1 MLVINSA
8 SSSGVAYWQRSAS
21 HTFWLGQGAQ
31 VLGLYGRVDG
41 TRLQHVLLGQ
51 APGGGTL
58 PERPGLRRRHGWDLV
73 FAAPKSL
80 SLLAAAGPEGDAAKL
95 RGAYRQAVTDTVATL
110 EDRAAWARRA
120 GDLVP
125 AQVVAGA
132 FEHHDNDAGHPHLHA
147 HVVLANLGLA
157 GDGKWSCLVG
167 DELWRWRE
175 GLGAGFQLAL
185 RGRLAEA
192 GFDFTWAISNG
203 GLGEITTVPAPVMA
217 AASTRSRAVQAGARS
232 FGSASLASGRVAQ
245 GRSRRRGPAV
255 DRGVAVGALAQSGWG
270 PAQATA
276 VLGAARSGPALP
288 PPPPAPAAVA
298 EALARRESEFTEPDV
313 LVALAESCPAGLGLA
328 AAAEWAR
335 RWCDATVDAGVGGTG
350 PPPTRSRWTTVRANH
365 LDDRVVELAQEAR
378 SARTAKVSQV
388 VAEVELAALG
398 TVGRLARAASQ
409 LACSGEGVAV
419 LPAAPWLDQAA
430 CADAARAIWQA
441 AGMTVE
447 VACPSELSARRWRAL
462 TSLEEPGTAR
472 NIGAAPVS
480 RPGRRVLMVDAAGHM
495 SPAALAQL
503 VEQATATQ
511 TKLVLVIG
519 GTVPGTRPS
528 MARSLDRL
536 TDQLDGSPLADLAG
550 AAALAGAG
558 TAAISLKG
566 IVVQG
571 SLTGAAA
578 MAHLVAARE
587 AAAAEMAAGEIA
599 AGEMAGR
606 PGRPS
611 PLMVA
616 FGPAEAEALN
626 AAARARRLPTPG
638 GTGRQQVLGERAY
651 AVGDEVLALRRIG
664 PIAAATRGTVWGLGE
679 GGGTVEVE
687 WRGPAE
693 PGTSIPATSPPRTSL
708 PRTSLPRTSLPRTS
722 LVGPE
727 HAPSLGYG
735 YATTVPY
742 LRGCK
747 PGRAALLVLGDPLA
761 RAGRAAPVTAAW
773 VTLAGPGIPA
783 AGAAGLEARRRAG
796 TAQLAAGWPD
806 AAMLERAGPRPLNA
820 VARRRWA
827 QEVTAAAVE
836 RDLGLPARARPDR
849 SLGPHP
855 GRRAGPTLG
864 M

>member
-58 PERPGLRRRHGWDLV
+58 TERPGLRRRHGWDLV

-245 GRSRRRGPAV
+245 GRSRRRGPAL

-687 WRGPAE
+687 WRGRPSL
-693 PGTSIPATSPPRTSL
+693 GRRCPATSPPRTSL

-722 LVGPE
+722 LVGPSTPP
-727 HAPSLGYG
+727 PSGTGTPRRSPTYG
-735 YATTVPY
+735 AAS
-742 LRGCK
+742 
-747 PGRAALLVLGDPLA
+747 RAATPYWYWA
-761 RAGRAAPVTAAW
+761 TPWR
-773 VTLAGPGIPA
+773 
-783 AGAAGLEARRRAG
+783 
-796 TAQLAAGWPD
+796 WP
-806 AAMLERAGPRPLNA
+806 AGPRPSRPPGSPWRGRVYRPPGRPAWRHGAGPGPPSWPPAGRTRRCSSGPGRARSTPLPGGA
-820 VARRRWA
+820 GRRR
-827 QEVTAAAVE
+827 
-836 RDLGLPARARPDR
+836 
-849 SLGPHP
+849 
-855 GRRAGPTLG
+855 
-864 M
+864 